1 MTSAKSLTALLLDQ
15 FGIDTI
21 GQQRLLEWEALV
33 LASSKSQDFLSP
45 AEWNVEINKVWSICQ
60 SHCPNSRRMNLDP
73 MGLFPEIVEQWR
85 LVLMGQRPSLTIT
98 RPGNIDMSY
107 LLSKYLNLEDG
118 AIDKLRQ
125 MENAWKSSISR
136 GSPLSVMVE
145 VIRCKCRS
153 LCEKGYYDP
162 NNQLKGLVELW
173 FYSIHDEHAHNVV
186 LSVIN
191 SVFRESTPLA
201 VQ

>member
-1 MTSAKSLTALLLDQ
+1 MISSKSLTALLLDQ

-45 AEWNVEINKVWSICQ
+45 DEWNTEINKVWAICQ

-85 LVLMGQRPSLTIT
+85 LVLMGQRPSLKIS
-98 RPGNIDMSY
+98 RPGSIDMSY
-107 LLSKYLNLEDG
+107 LLSKYLNLENG

-145 VIRCKCRS
+145 VIRRKCRS

-162 NNQLKGLVELW
+162 NNQLEGLVELW
-173 FYSIHDEHAHNVV
+173 FYSIHDEHTHNVV